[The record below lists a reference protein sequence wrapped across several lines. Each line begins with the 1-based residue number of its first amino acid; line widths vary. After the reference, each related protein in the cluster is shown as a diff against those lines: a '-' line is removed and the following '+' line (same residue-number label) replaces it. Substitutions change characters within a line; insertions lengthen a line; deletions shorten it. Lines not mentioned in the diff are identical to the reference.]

1 MIFELFAWYIAM
13 TGVRF
18 MQKLGFEFKKVKLF
32 FNNRN
37 YWILESGYLVLV
49 LKLCELIK
57 TLVRSY
63 FLLI

>member
-1 MIFELFAWYIAM
+1 M

-37 YWILESGYLVLV
+37 YWILESGCLVLA

-63 FLLI
+63 FY